1 MASLVRRRALRAFL
15 LSLVLSLVYGALYC
29 LAASVDEAAAL
40 LPGGMIFSF
49 LVLFVLAVLCGDL
62 VARYLALPALLGML
76 LLGLVLANI
85 PGWSLAEDIPPAY
98 SRTLRIAALAIILLR
113 AGLGLDLRAIRVL
126 GWPTMALTVLPASME
141 ALTVALLG
149 AALFGLPPLWAGMF
163 GFLISAVSPAVVV
176 PSLLA
181 LAEQGY
187 GVEAGIPS
195 MLLAAAGLE
204 DVYCITAFGIFFGL
218 IFSEDKD
225 EHPALTYLHAPIEL
239 VLGIGGGFVVG
250 YCVHLALRAK
260 RWLRWQR
267 YKRHYHR
274 WLGHYERAVAPP
286 QRLPPSS
293 TTAGPAEHTSVHAAE
308 SNTAGPL
315 KDDILL
321 TCVLMGLA
329 IVCVLGADLVN
340 YPGAGPLA
348 VMVMGATV
356 AQYCKPCTSG
366 ASVVAPPRGTQPEPV
381 NPDPFVLAQ
390 YAVDLDISLPPPPS
404 APLREPS
411 AALLPVVAACLKRIW
426 AVAQPIL
433 FSLIGIAVDLS
444 VIEGSLVGYGVLI
457 LLVSLTVRWLA
468 AFGSA
473 SLPKRSAQRSPQRS
487 TQSATQHSS
496 QRSSDAGD
504 QAAPAV
510 SSQLTL
516 LERLFVGM
524 AWLPKATVQA
534 ALSSAALDEVIRRGL
549 GEEDED
555 RARILLTTG
564 VLSILLT
571 APPGALLISKLGP
584 RWLRRKDDPEPAAA
598 KEQNGNCDT
607 AALSPI
613 QVSVV

>member
-1 MASLVRRRALRAFL
+1 MLR
-15 LSLVLSLVYGALYC
+15 
-29 LAASVDEAAAL
+29 
-40 LPGGMIFSF
+40 
-49 LVLFVLAVLCGDL
+49 
-62 VARYLALPALLGML
+62 
-76 LLGLVLANI
+76 
-85 PGWSLAEDIPPAY
+85 
-98 SRTLRIAALAIILLR
+98 
-113 AGLGLDLRAIRVL
+113 
-126 GWPTMALTVLPASME
+126 
-141 ALTVALLG
+141 
-149 AALFGLPPLWAGMF
+149 LFGLPPLWAGMF
-163 GFLISAVSPAVVV
+163 GFLIAAVSPAVVV

-250 YCVHLALRAK
+250 YCVHLVLRAK

-267 YKRHYHR
+267 YKRHYRR
-274 WLGHYERAVAPP
+274 WLGHYETAVAPT

-293 TTAGPAEHTSVHAAE
+293 VTAAGSADQTSAPPPPPTENNAAD
-308 SNTAGPL
+308 PL

-356 AQYCKPCTSG
+356 AQYCKPSTSG
-366 ASVVAPPRGTQPEPV
+366 ASMAVPPAGREPALV
-381 NPDPFVLAQ
+381 DLDPFVLAQ
-390 YAVDLDISLPPPPS
+390 YAADLDISLPPPPS

-411 AALLPVVAACLKRIW
+411 AALVPVVGACLRRIW

-457 LLVSLTVRWLA
+457 LAISLTVRWLA

-473 SLPKRSAQRSPQRS
+473 SLPKRS
-487 TQSATQHSS
+487 S
-496 QRSSDAGD
+496 QRPPQPDVD
-504 QAAPAV
+504 EQVAPAV
-510 SSQLTL
+510 SSRLTL

-534 ALSSAALDEVIRRGL
+534 ALSSAAMDEVIRRGL
-549 GEEDED
+549 GAEEED

-584 RWLRRKDDPEPAAA
+584 RWLRRKGGPEPTAA

-607 AALSPI
+607 TALSTV